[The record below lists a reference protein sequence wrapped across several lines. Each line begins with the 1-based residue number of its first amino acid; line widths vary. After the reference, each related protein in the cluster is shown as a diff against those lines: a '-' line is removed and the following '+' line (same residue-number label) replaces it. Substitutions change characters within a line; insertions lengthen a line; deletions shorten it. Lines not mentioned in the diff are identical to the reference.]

1 MNILE
6 WLGIVFLTIIIF
18 NIIIGIW
25 AIITAVGGDEDAE
38 IYSRH

>member
-6 WLGIVFLTIIIF
+6 WLGIVFLTIIF

-25 AIITAVGGDEDAE
+25 AIITAVGGEEDAE